1 MDTPELSIRE
11 LDALFEQSPVAMI
24 FTDTEMRA
32 RRANTAFRQLMGF
45 PAGELIGRSPTRQP
59 GVAQILDTEFV
70 ERTLTQQVIRDG
82 APVIN
87 VPLELT
93 VAGKSKVAAWTA
105 YRVTDNGRVFGVV
118 STLVDI
124 TGQAQADAELRR
136 ANARLDLLQQ
146 AGSRIGTT
154 LDIHHTAAELASLVM
169 PELADR
175 VTVDLLD
182 QLLREEDS
190 ANDKTELRFR
200 RVGLGDS
207 AETPTV
213 TVPVGDML
221 ILRIGRRATE
231 AFVRGETILAR
242 TPAQLRRLELPPSVL
257 QPLLERGVHAWLAM
271 PLSARGVTLGVASFS
286 RAENPE
292 PYSDTDVRLLGDLAA
307 RAALQI
313 DNARLYTR
321 EHDAAV
327 TLQHSLLPRD
337 IPPVAGLDI
346 AYRYQPASQA
356 AEIGGD
362 WFDVIPLPDGQVAL
376 MVGDV
381 TGHGVRAA
389 TTMGQLRT
397 TATALTR
404 LGSPP
409 DQILRQLSGV
419 LAAQGDEAGATCV
432 HAVYDPRSRRCQLTS
447 AGHPP
452 PVLRAPSGSTE
463 LIDLPPGL
471 LLGADPDF
479 PYQAVDRPLAPGA
492 ILALYTDGLIERPGE
507 DLSAGLSRLADAL
520 ADSPAGSLE
529 EVCDSVLARLA
540 PHPRDDVALLLAR
553 SGPAR

>member
-124 TGQAQADAELRR
+124 TGQAQADADLRQ